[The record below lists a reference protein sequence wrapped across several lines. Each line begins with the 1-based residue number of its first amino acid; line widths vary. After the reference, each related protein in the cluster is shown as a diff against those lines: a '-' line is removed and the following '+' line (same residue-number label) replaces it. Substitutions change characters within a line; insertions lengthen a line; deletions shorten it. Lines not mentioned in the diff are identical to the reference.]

1 MELDIPPDDI
11 FFNLILVQ
19 ENVRPAM
26 LIQTINYSKTII
38 KNILQ
43 YIELRFPNLIL
54 TKEYKGYQGIIVSKN
69 DYTSECISAEYMGRI
84 LGYPYYSDFDKII
97 NYAIE
102 IFVITSNSNIQ
113 LLANVC
119 NDIDKLS
126 KFNKIADNAENVL
139 LKYGFN
145 VKLKVVVTEIPS
157 YESVIKE
164 LLSDRELS
172 INYINFINNQIW
184 NYLTDGTS
192 EDLPEICKH
201 IDYSNKIHRGIII
214 AYLLNFKHD
223 YLSVLYPLDG
233 NIKEHVDKM
242 SVELSKSIIKVL
254 NY

>member
-1 MELDIPPDDI
+1 MELGIPPDDI

-38 KNILQ
+38 KNILE

-69 DYTSECISAEYMGRI
+69 DYTSECISSEYMGRI
-84 LGYPYYSDFDKII
+84 LGYPYYSDFHKII

-102 IFVITSNSNIQ
+102 IFVIKSNLNIQ

-119 NDIDKLS
+119 NDIDKLDE
-126 KFNKIADNAENVL
+126 FNKIADNAENVL

-145 VKLKVVVTEIPS
+145 VKLKVVVTEILS

-233 NIKEHVDKM
+233 NIKEKVDKI
-242 SVELSKSIIKVL
+242 SVELSNNIIKIL
-254 NY
+254 KY